1 LKVKPGA
8 AVALLLLASNADAD
22 VVCALGQG
30 ASSYKPAS
38 DQRPSSDALQLAGR
52 VNAAL
57 KSICGNQCPTMALFR
72 NATTPNLMLVNNL
85 GQAKLVYSPQF
96 FQAAY
101 SSFGDEGIVALIAH
115 ELGHALDATLG
126 AKFVKESWPPELRAD
141 AWTGCILAKLD
152 SRQQDWGSS
161 LAALAKYPSPAH
173 PAWNQRLAPLRA
185 GFSACGGD
193 GSRLGI
199 HN

>member
-1 LKVKPGA
+1 MRLA
-8 AVALLLLASNADAD
+8 AVLLLLAWSANGE

-72 NATTPNLMLVNNL
+72 NATAPNLMLVNNA

-96 FQAAY
+96 FQSAY

-115 ELGHALDATLG
+115 ELGHALDSTMG
-126 AKFVKESWPPELRAD
+126 AKFIKESWPPELRAD
-141 AWTGCILAKLD
+141 AWAGCVLAKLD
-152 SRQQDWGSS
+152 SSS
-161 LAALAKYPSPAH
+161 QGLGAALAALAKYSSPAH
-173 PAWNQRLAPLRA
+173 PVWSQRLPPLRA
-185 GFSACGGD
+185 GFTACGGEATRFD
-193 GSRLGI
+193 NRK
-199 HN
+199 

>member
-1 LKVKPGA
+1 MR
-8 AVALLLLASNADAD
+8 AVAALLLLAWSANAE

-38 DQRPSSDALQLAGR
+38 DQRPSGDALQLAGR

-72 NATTPNLMLVNNL
+72 NATAPNLMLVNNA

-101 SSFGDEGIVALIAH
+101 SSFGDEGIMALIAH
-115 ELGHALDATLG
+115 ELGHALDSTMG
-126 AKFVKESWPPELRAD
+126 AKFVRESWPPELRAD
-141 AWTGCILAKLD
+141 AWAGCVLAKLD
-152 SRQQDWGSS
+152 SGSQGLEAA
-161 LAALAKYPSPAH
+161 LAALAKYSSPAH
-173 PAWNQRLAPLRA
+173 PPWSQRLPPLRA
-185 GFSACGGD
+185 GFTACGGD
-193 GSRLGI
+193 GSKFDRRK
-199 HN
+199 